1 MKLWEESVLVSVS
14 VAVMKH
20 SKWVYLTYAS
30 TLLFI
35 ATGKS
40 KQELRGQD
48 PRGRS

>member
-14 VAVMKH
+14 VMKH
-20 SKWVYLTYAS
+20 SKWVYLTYTS

-35 ATGKS
+35 TTGKS